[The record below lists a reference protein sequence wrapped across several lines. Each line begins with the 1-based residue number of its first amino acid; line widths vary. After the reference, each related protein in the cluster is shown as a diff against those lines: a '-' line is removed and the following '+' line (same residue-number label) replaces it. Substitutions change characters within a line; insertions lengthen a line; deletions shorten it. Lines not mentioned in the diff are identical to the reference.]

1 MLLAA
6 ASEHKSVIK
15 FSPCAIQRINLISLS
30 YAAVPTKVKKTDL
43 PVIPPES
50 EILPSFDDNE
60 DNISDDLNEDD
71 DIEDQDEMV
80 ADEPLETLEEEEE
93 DDDYDSDEDSPAL
106 DSDIFKDGKAHI
118 NNPI

>member
-1 MLLAA
+1 
-6 ASEHKSVIK
+6 VN
-15 FSPCAIQRINLISLS
+15 INLSLNFLHVLFNGLTLFLFLFFS

-60 DNISDDLNEDD
+60 DNISDDLNDDD

-106 DSDIFKDGKAHI
+106 DSDIFKDGECTQT
-118 NNPI
+118 